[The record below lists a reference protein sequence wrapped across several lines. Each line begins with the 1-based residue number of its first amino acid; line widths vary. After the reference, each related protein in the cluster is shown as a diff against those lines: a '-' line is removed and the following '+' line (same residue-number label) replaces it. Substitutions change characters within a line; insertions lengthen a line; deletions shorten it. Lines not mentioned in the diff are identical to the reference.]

1 MLHVGRRLS
10 RANAAFHSVSEAVNA
25 GAVDSGFLFR
35 PFSFGPRGP
44 HSVFAN
50 EVLQSATINPAKFR
64 KREQELGT
72 VAEGKL
78 ADLMLL
84 DANPLDD
91 TNITKRIAAVVLI
104 GRYLSRTELN
114 TWPDRAAAIA
124 RR

>member
-1 MLHVGRRLS
+1 MPAEMHEGAPMFLAG
-10 RANAAFHSVSEAVNA
+10 NDVSNTFPFIFSE
-25 GAVDSGFLFR
+25 
-35 PFSFGPRGP
+35 FSFHDELSLLVKGGPSP
-44 HSVFAN
+44 LAA
-50 EVLQSATINPAKFR
+50 LQSATINPANFLM
-64 KREQELGT
+64 REQRLGT

-78 ADLMLL
+78 ADVVLL

-91 TNITKRIAAVVLI
+91 IDNTKRIAAVVLI